1 MGIPTKNSSARIF
14 ANHELVTLVVYR
26 LGGETKPIDT
36 EDVAVEANMI
46 APGRFTWRKYSD
58 QINIELVRAFL
69 SDAKKPKNGQYL
81 TGSGNNGWML
91 TERGLD
97 FSRRNKNK
105 IQFAG
110 KKGPKLSVQQKR
122 WLKRE
127 RARIVQSNA
136 YEKYKEGV
144 IDKVS
149 PQEAESLF
157 RIDDYIESAARARVI
172 LRFKNAFSG
181 DQELGPL
188 IEILVSKVRGV
199 HK

>member
-1 MGIPTKNSSARIF
+1 
-14 ANHELVTLVVYR
+14 
-26 LGGETKPIDT
+26 
-36 EDVAVEANMI
+36 MI
-46 APGRFTWRKYSD
+46 APGRFTWRKYPD
-58 QINIELVRAFL
+58 QINIELVRTFL

-127 RARIVQSNA
+127 RARILQSNA
-136 YEKYKEGV
+136 YEKYKEGM

-157 RIDDYIESAARARVI
+157 RIDAYIESAARARVI

-188 IEILVSKVRGV
+188 IEILASKVRGV